1 MVTYYA
7 ATVKPAC
14 KALDPPGI
22 SVDCN
27 AVFGAPLMRIPLLL
41 LVLVA
46 VTACHT
52 QGSFVEEERFDELQS
67 EVSNAEEL
75 YETLG
80 PPSVTIPR
88 ADGNQIWVYEG
99 VYTQADATRYVP
111 LVDIIAG
118 SNSQVCT
125 RLTVVVNKDDGS
137 LSEWDYS
144 SAKDR
149 DYWANTDNSC
159 KNEKKPDTSGS

>member
-1 MVTYYA
+1 
-7 ATVKPAC
+7 
-14 KALDPPGI
+14 
-22 SVDCN
+22 
-27 AVFGAPLMRIPLLL
+27 MRTPLLL
-41 LVLVA
+41 LAVVA
-46 VTACHT
+46 VTGCHT
-52 QGSFVEEERFDELQS
+52 QGSFVEEERFDELQG
-67 EVSNAEEL
+67 EVSNAEQL

-99 VYTQADATRYVP
+99 VYTQADPTRYVP

-137 LSEWDYS
+137 LSEWSYS
-144 SAKDR
+144 SARDR
-149 DYWANTDNSC
+149 DYWANTDSSC
-159 KNEKKPDTSGS
+159 AEGKTTETSGG